1 MIYLTEKF
9 PPIADLHWTPD
20 GSSYQYTFHY
30 RKWELAHCI
39 FQLSADEKI
48 LYIESLA
55 RAISY
60 PPEFKQEHLCTE
72 LLNAML
78 YDILCKW
85 DIIPEKITGTL
96 AYTDSFNGNWKKSI
110 PFYRNFAKY
119 LEARLPYTLTFGI
132 TDKDGYVIPSDKY
145 EDIDEFMKEY
155 TGEDLK
161 FFYVVTKK

>member
-55 RAISY
+55 RA
-60 PPEFKQEHLCTE
+60 
-72 LLNAML
+72 
-78 YDILCKW
+78 
-85 DIIPEKITGTL
+85 
-96 AYTDSFNGNWKKSI
+96 
-110 PFYRNFAKY
+110 
-119 LEARLPYTLTFGI
+119 
-132 TDKDGYVIPSDKY
+132 
-145 EDIDEFMKEY
+145 
-155 TGEDLK
+155 
-161 FFYVVTKK
+161 